1 MNLMRRLPPALRMD
15 AMIVLYALAAA
26 WLVFSGL

>member
-1 MNLMRRLPPALRMD
+1 MNLVQRLPPALRMD
-15 AMIVLYALAAA
+15 AVIVLYALSTA